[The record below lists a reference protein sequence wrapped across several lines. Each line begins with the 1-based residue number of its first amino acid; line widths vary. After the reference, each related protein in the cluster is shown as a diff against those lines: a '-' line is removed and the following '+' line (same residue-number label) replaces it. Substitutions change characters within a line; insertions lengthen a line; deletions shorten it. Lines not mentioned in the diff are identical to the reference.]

1 VIDSNA
7 AAGGDWLQV
16 GVVAGAMG
24 VHGEV
29 KVDLT
34 TDFPDRFTDLETIY
48 VGPGRRPMR
57 VRRARRHHRRVIL
70 ALEAVEDRDAAAAL
84 QGLPL
89 FVPRAE
95 AVPLPS
101 GHYYHDQI
109 LGLQVETSLGEPLG
123 HIVEILVTGSN
134 DVYVVQGERGEVL
147 IPALKDVVRSID
159 LAAGRMVVEPVEG
172 LLS

>member
-1 VIDSNA
+1 
-7 AAGGDWLQV
+7 
-16 GVVAGAMG
+16 MG
-24 VHGEV
+24 VRGEV

-48 VGPGRRPMR
+48 VGPGRHAMR
-57 VRRARRHHRRVIL
+57 VLRARRHHGRVL
-70 ALEAVEDRDAAAAL
+70 LSLEAVEDRDAAAAL

-89 FVPRAE
+89 FVPRAD
-95 AVPLPS
+95 AVPLPP

-109 LGLQVETSLGEPLG
+109 FGLQVETSLGEPLG

-147 IPALKDVVRSID
+147 IPALKEVVRSID